1 MWADS
6 SGPPTEPEEKGE
18 ASLTSPMRRYGEGER
33 ALLGAGGGT
42 TVSQATFDM
51 KGNCGY
57 NLPHQELASYV
68 PGGRP
73 NLACCLFSLEI
84 LVQTQLCPFVYVLA
98 TFGPKLQR

>member
-18 ASLTSPMRRYGEGER
+18 ASLTSPMRRYGEGEH

-68 PGGRP
+68 PGGGGAKSGLLP
-73 NLACCLFSLEI
+73 VFFGNSCSNTALSICLRIGRFR
-84 LVQTQLCPFVYVLA
+84 A
-98 TFGPKLQR
+98 